1 MVRKKDTFVR
11 WSDGLISKAE
21 YKNICAEK
29 QREIQR
35 LRGEINRLGNVT
47 VGHREDESYP
57 QLTGTKELTRDILD
71 TLVQAVH
78 VFDDGRVEIEWK
90 SHAAAEDI

>member
-1 MVRKKDTFVR
+1 MVRKKRRLCTV
-11 WSDGLISKAE
+11 SDGLISKAE

-35 LRGEINRLGNVT
+35 LRGEIDRLGNAT
-47 VGHREDESYP
+47 VGYREDENYP
-57 QLTGTKELTRDILD
+57 KLTDTKELTRDILD

-90 SHAAAEDI
+90 SHTAAEDI

>member
-1 MVRKKDTFVR
+1 MR

-35 LRGEINRLGNVT
+35 LSGEIERLNGVAIS
-47 VGHREDESYP
+47 HRDGESYAW
-57 QLTGTKELTRDILD
+57 LSDVKELTRDMLD

-78 VFDDGRVEIEWK
+78 VFDDGHVEIEWK
-90 SHAAAEDI
+90 DFIAAEDI

>member
-1 MVRKKDTFVR
+1 MR

-35 LRGEINRLGNVT
+35 LRGEIDRLGNVT

-57 QLTGTKELTRDILD
+57 QRADTKELTRDILD
-71 TLVQAVH
+71 TLVQSVH
-78 VFDDGRVEIEWK
+78 VFDNGHVEIEWK
-90 SHAAAEDI
+90 SYAAAEDI